1 MNGGTLFYV
10 STTTAVLIMKFSA
23 CQSEN
28 DYILAP
34 GIQLKVMKVVKMNEG
49 LSNIFLKEMK
59 TAELIT

>member
-1 MNGGTLFYV
+1 
-10 STTTAVLIMKFSA
+10 MKFSA

-28 DYILAP
+28 EYILAPGP

>member
-1 MNGGTLFYV
+1 
-10 STTTAVLIMKFSA
+10 MKFSA